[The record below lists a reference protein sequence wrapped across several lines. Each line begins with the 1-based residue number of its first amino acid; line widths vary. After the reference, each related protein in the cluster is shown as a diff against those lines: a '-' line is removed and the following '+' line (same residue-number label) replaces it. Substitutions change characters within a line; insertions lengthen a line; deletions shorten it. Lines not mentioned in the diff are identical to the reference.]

1 MDVVLITGMSGAG
14 RSTAAHVLEDHHWY
28 VVDNLPAAMLAPL
41 VDELR
46 SEREKVA
53 VVIDVRSME
62 FSTELA
68 TGVQVL
74 RATGDNV
81 RILFLD
87 SHDDVLVRRYESTRR
102 PHPLQGDD
110 RIVDGIAREREML
123 RNLRAE
129 AEIVIDSSS
138 LTVHQLAL
146 KVDQIFTDESERGL
160 HISLLSFGYK
170 YGIPYDADFTL
181 DCRFIPN
188 PHWDP
193 VLQPMSGREKPVADA
208 VLNHPATREFIESFV
223 TLFQGASTG
232 FLTEGKRY
240 ITVAFGCTGG
250 RHRSVAVAEEVT
262 RRLSALPGLSTSI
275 HLQHRD
281 VDRG

>member
-28 VVDNLPAAMLAPL
+28 VVDNLPASMLFPL
-41 VDELR
+41 VNELR
-46 SEREKVA
+46 SERDKVA
-53 VVIDVRSME
+53 VVIDVRSKE
-62 FSTELA
+62 FSTELSSGIKA
-68 TGVQVL
+68 L
-74 RATGDNV
+74 RTNGDNV
-81 RILFLD
+81 RVLFLD
-87 SHDDVLVRRYESTRR
+87 SHDEVLVRRYESTRR

-110 RIVDGIAREREML
+110 RIVDGISRERELL

-138 LTVHQLAL
+138 LNVHQLAH
-146 KVDQIFTDESERGL
+146 KVDQTFTSENDRGVRVA
-160 HISLLSFGYK
+160 LLSFGYK

-188 PHWDP
+188 PHWVP
-193 VLQPMSGREKPVADA
+193 ELQPMSGREKPVSDA
-208 VLNHPATREFIESFV
+208 VLSHTATEEFIGNFME
-223 TLFQGASTG
+223 LFQKVTPG
-232 FLTEGKRY
+232 FLNEGKRY

-250 RHRSVAVAEEVT
+250 RHRSVAVAEEVAQ
-262 RRLSALPGLSTSI
+262 RLKKIGI
-275 HLQHRD
+275 DVHLQHRD

>member
-14 RSTAAHVLEDHHWY
+14 RSTAAHVLEDHQWY
-28 VVDNLPAAMLAPL
+28 VVDNLPATMLFPL
-41 VDELR
+41 VNELR
-46 SEREKVA
+46 EEREKVA
-53 VVIDVRSME
+53 VVIDVRSKE

-68 TGVQVL
+68 AGIRAL
-74 RATGDNV
+74 RGNGDNV

-87 SHDDVLVRRYESTRR
+87 SHDEALVRRYEATRR

-110 RIVDGIAREREML
+110 RIVDGISRERELL

-129 AEIVIDSSS
+129 AEIVIDSSA
-138 LTVHQLAL
+138 LNVHQLAL
-146 KVDQIFTDESERGL
+146 KVDQTFSNESERAL

-193 VLQPMSGREKPVADA
+193 ALQPMSGREQPVSTA
-208 VLNHPATREFIESFV
+208 VLEHTTTEVFIKNFI
-223 TLFQGASTG
+223 TLFTGASEG
-232 FLTEGKRY
+232 FLSEGKRY

-250 RHRSVAVAEEVT
+250 RHRSVAVAQEVAK
-262 RRLSALPGLSTSI
+262 RLENLGMDV

>member
-14 RSTAAHVLEDHHWY
+14 RSTAAHVLEDHDWY
-28 VVDNLPAAMLAPL
+28 VVDNLPATMLFPL

-53 VVIDVRSME
+53 IVIDVRSME
-62 FSTELA
+62 FSTELSA
-68 TGVQVL
+68 GIKAL
-74 RATGDNV
+74 RAHGDNV

-87 SHDDVLVRRYESTRR
+87 SHDEALVRRYESTRR
-102 PHPLQGDD
+102 PHPLQGNE
-110 RIVDGIAREREML
+110 RIVDGISRERELL

-138 LTVHQLAL
+138 LNVHQLAL
-146 KVDQIFTDESERGL
+146 KVDQTFTNESERGL
-160 HISLLSFGYK
+160 HLSLLSFGYK

-188 PHWDP
+188 PHWNP
-193 VLQPMSGREKPVADA
+193 ALQPMSGKEVPVSEA
-208 VLNHPATREFIESFV
+208 VLGHQATQDFIENFLA
-223 TLFQGASTG
+223 LFHSARSG
-232 FLTEGKRY
+232 FLNEGKRY

-250 RHRSVAVAEEVT
+250 RHRSVAVAEEVAK
-262 RRLSALPGLSTSI
+262 RLAKSGVEV
-275 HLQHRD
+275 HLEHRD

>member
-14 RSTAAHVLEDHHWY
+14 RSTAAHVLEDHDWY
-28 VVDNLPAAMLAPL
+28 VVDNLPATMLFPL

-62 FSTELA
+62 FSTELSA
-68 TGVQVL
+68 GIKAL
-74 RATGDNV
+74 RAHGDNV

-87 SHDDVLVRRYESTRR
+87 SHDEALVRRYESTRR
-102 PHPLQGDD
+102 PHPLQGND
-110 RIVDGIAREREML
+110 RIVDGISRERELL

-138 LTVHQLAL
+138 LNVHQLAL
-146 KVDQIFTDESERGL
+146 KVDQTFTNESERGL
-160 HISLLSFGYK
+160 HLSLLSFGYK

-188 PHWDP
+188 PHWNP
-193 VLQPMSGREKPVADA
+193 ALQPMSGKEVPVSEA
-208 VLNHPATREFIESFV
+208 VLGHQATQDFIENFLA
-223 TLFQGASTG
+223 LFHSARSG
-232 FLTEGKRY
+232 FLNEGKRY

-250 RHRSVAVAEEVT
+250 RHRSVAVAEEVAK
-262 RRLSALPGLSTSI
+262 RLAKSGVEV
-275 HLQHRD
+275 HLEHRD

>member
-14 RSTAAHVLEDHHWY
+14 RSTAAHVLEDHDWY
-28 VVDNLPAAMLAPL
+28 VVDNLPATMLFPL

-53 VVIDVRSME
+53 IVIDVRSME
-62 FSTELA
+62 FSTELSA
-68 TGVQVL
+68 GIKAL
-74 RATGDNV
+74 RAHGDNV

-87 SHDDVLVRRYESTRR
+87 SHDEALVRRYESTRR
-102 PHPLQGDD
+102 PHPLQGND
-110 RIVDGIAREREML
+110 RIVDGISRERELL

-138 LTVHQLAL
+138 LNVHQLAL
-146 KVDQIFTDESERGL
+146 KVDQTFTNENERGL
-160 HISLLSFGYK
+160 HLSLLSFGYK

-188 PHWDP
+188 PHWNP
-193 VLQPMSGREKPVADA
+193 ALQPMSGKEVPVSEA
-208 VLNHPATREFIESFV
+208 VLGHQATQDFIENFLA
-223 TLFQGASTG
+223 LFHSARSG
-232 FLTEGKRY
+232 FLNEGKRY

-250 RHRSVAVAEEVT
+250 RHRSVAVAEEVAK
-262 RRLSALPGLSTSI
+262 RLADSGVEV
-275 HLQHRD
+275 HLEHRD

>member
-28 VVDNLPAAMLAPL
+28 VVDNLPASMLFPL
-41 VDELR
+41 VNELR
-46 SEREKVA
+46 SERDKVA
-53 VVIDVRSME
+53 VVIDVRSKE
-62 FSTELA
+62 FSTELSSGIKA
-68 TGVQVL
+68 L
-74 RATGDNV
+74 RSNGDNV
-81 RILFLD
+81 RVLFLD
-87 SHDDVLVRRYESTRR
+87 SHDEVLVRRYESTRR

-110 RIVDGIAREREML
+110 RIVDGISRERELL

-138 LTVHQLAL
+138 LNVHQLAH
-146 KVDQIFTDESERGL
+146 KVDQTFTSENDRGVRVA
-160 HISLLSFGYK
+160 LLSFGYK

-188 PHWDP
+188 PHWVP
-193 VLQPMSGREKPVADA
+193 ELQPMSGREKPVSDA
-208 VLNHPATREFIESFV
+208 VLSHTATEEFIGNFMELFHKV
-223 TLFQGASTG
+223 TPG
-232 FLTEGKRY
+232 FLNEGKRY

-250 RHRSVAVAEEVT
+250 RHRSVAVAEEVA
-262 RRLSALPGLSTSI
+262 RRLKKIGI
-275 HLQHRD
+275 DVHLQHRD